1 MRSVPKNGTPT
12 LTVNREMIQALMDY
26 VTVSAC
32 STFNTSP
39 TIINLLSARGEYL
52 TKSLETDEIL
62 FFIS

>member
-1 MRSVPKNGTPT
+1 M
-12 LTVNREMIQALMDY
+12 TVNREMIQALMDY